1 MCFSSRAPKVAKRG
15 MWPFNTQ
22 PTSMVMLDTNV
33 LWSSTVGRTFL
44 TLITLGSGRNGW
56 SNKPEESSQSQSA
69 YIHIEIMQFTNLSI
83 ICISCGLTCLSVF
96 SPPIW
101 KVGKVWVAFV
111 TFFSLCKAVP
121 ILMCTWPCFYNVIP
135 VWVTSKSKEWVFQS
149 PSAFRP
155 VYFVCVDSK
164 TSETWWMLLVPPW
177 QEMNHY
183 ITVVLMRSIPDL
195 ETWFDGNL
203 ILFVCYKSSSTPLV
217 KHWYNSI
224 KSTRSS
230 DWHDLRIHQN
240 IHMHT

>member
-1 MCFSSRAPKVAKRG
+1 MFCGPQQLER
-15 MWPFNTQ
+15 
-22 PTSMVMLDTNV
+22 L
-33 LWSSTVGRTFL
+33 FL

-69 YIHIEIMQFTNLSI
+69 YTHIEIMQFTNLSI
-83 ICISCGLTCLSVF
+83 ICISCGLTCLSIV

-101 KVGKVWVAFV
+101 KVGKVLIVFV

-135 VWVTSKSKEWVFQS
+135 MWVTSKNKEWVFQS

-155 VYFVCVDSK
+155 VCFVFVYSK

-203 ILFVCYKSSSTPLV
+203 ILFVCYKSSSTPFSKTL
-217 KHWYNSI
+217 I
-224 KSTRSS
+224 
-230 DWHDLRIHQN
+230 
-240 IHMHT
+240 